1 MRYLIEDYDKHGY
14 LKAPIWLWLGWIFL
28 AKAWVV
34 FIVAGVS
41 RESGSKLLE
50 LIYPVK
56 ETLYLGLT
64 IGVPSILLMWLI
76 GFRHPDRRWLNQFI
90 SWSRGL
96 TLILIS
102 GHLGLVIY
110 QIKLDGGVF
119 SWSHSITA
127 VLLIWYFLFVWKSR
141 RLKECL
147 KVVK

>member
-1 MRYLIEDYDKHGY
+1 MRYPIEDYDKHGY

-34 FIVAGVS
+34 FVVAGVS

-50 LIYPVK
+50 IIYPVK
-56 ETLYLGLT
+56 DTLYLGLA
-64 IGVPSILLMWLI
+64 IGLPSILLMWLI
-76 GFRHPDRRWLNQFI
+76 GFRNPDRIWINRFI
-90 SWSRGL
+90 SWGRGL
-96 TLILIS
+96 TLLLIV

-110 QIKLDGGVF
+110 QITLDKGVF

-127 VLLIWYFLFVWKSR
+127 VLLIWFFLFVWKSR

-147 KVVK
+147 KITK